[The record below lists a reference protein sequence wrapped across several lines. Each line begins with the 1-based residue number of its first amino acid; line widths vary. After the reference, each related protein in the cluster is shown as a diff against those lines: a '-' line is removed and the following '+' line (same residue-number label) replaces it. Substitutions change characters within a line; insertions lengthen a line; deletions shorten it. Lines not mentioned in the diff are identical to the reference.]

1 MRIYY
6 YAVENPE
13 LSAYLSNRRD
23 EVKVKSITRDWVD
36 YWEQRREKFIFECE
50 KELEIFNNSIKAAEQ
65 SQLKV
70 LEDIISVSN
79 E

>member
-1 MRIYY
+1 M
-6 YAVENPE
+6 
-13 LSAYLSNRRD
+13 
-23 EVKVKSITRDWVD
+23 KVKSITRDWVD